1 METSSSDYM
10 SGSNGIFLIIS
21 IVSWIS
27 VLVTGFM
34 SFGVPKMEMPD
45 IDIDTFKFKTIK
57 MLYTWLNFYILS
69 KDLDFKLPVTINYV
83 LFYIMVAL
91 TLLFLVLSLAIYIYG
106 ILTRNGNILNGML
119 GNFTKFHFVP
129 LLCVSC
135 LFIIGETL
143 DIDRLPKGVHY
154 FFSLVFTII
163 GLGSLVF
170 ITMQTNIESP
180 NYASWII
187 KHGAYSCLIPW
198 LVYNLCYLILYYHLS
213 VTDDDNDSNDSDKW
227 VKGCEIAFA
236 IIIGIINLCLAI
248 FLKAVMIAFTN
259 LLIYIG
265 MVCRFFD
272 NKKDEIKATY
282 GSYTGGIIEIIMM
295 ILSLLVIVF
304 LIIQY
309 RKPS

>member
-27 VLVTGFM
+27 VLVTGFV
-34 SFGVPKMEMPD
+34 SFAVPKIEFD
-45 IDIDTFKFKTIK
+45 GVDFDTFKYKKYRLIV
-57 MLYTWLNFYILS
+57 TWLSYYILS
-69 KDLDFKLPVTINYV
+69 KDYDLKMPATMNYV
-83 LFYIMVAL
+83 VFYIMVAL
-91 TLLFLVLSLAIYIYG
+91 TLLLLVLSLAIYIYG

-119 GNFTKFHFVP
+119 GNFTKFHFIP
-129 LLCVSC
+129 LLCISC
-135 LFIIGETL
+135 LFIIGMATDKEEG
-143 DIDRLPKGVHY
+143 PKGVQF

-187 KHGAYSCLIPW
+187 KHGAYSCLIAW
-198 LVYNLCYLILYYHLS
+198 LVYNLCYLILYYHL
-213 VTDDDNDSNDSDKW
+213 VVKNEDMVKW
-227 VKGCEIAFA
+227 FKGCEIAFA

>member
-34 SFGVPKMEMPD
+34 SFGVPKIELPD
-45 IDIDTFKFKTIK
+45 VDVENLKFKTIK
-57 MLYTWLNFYILS
+57 VLFTWLHLYILS
-69 KDLDFKLPVTINYV
+69 KDHDLKMPLTINYV
-83 LFYIMVAL
+83 LFYMMVAL

-119 GNFTKFHFVP
+119 GNFTKFHFIP
-129 LLCVSC
+129 LLCISC
-135 LFIIGETL
+135 LFIIGMATDKEEG
-143 DIDRLPKGVHY
+143 PKGVQF

-187 KHGAYSCLIPW
+187 KHGAYSCLIAW
-198 LVYNLCYLILYYHLS
+198 LVYNLCYLILYYHL
-213 VTDDDNDSNDSDKW
+213 VVKNEDMVKW
-227 VKGCEIAFA
+227 FKGCEIAFA

>member
-1 METSSSDYM
+1 MK
-10 SGSNGIFLIIS
+10 I
-21 IVSWIS
+21 
-27 VLVTGFM
+27 
-34 SFGVPKMEMPD
+34 
-45 IDIDTFKFKTIK
+45 
-57 MLYTWLNFYILS
+57 
-69 KDLDFKLPVTINYV
+69 
-83 LFYIMVAL
+83 
-91 TLLFLVLSLAIYIYG
+91 
-106 ILTRNGNILNGML
+106 
-119 GNFTKFHFVP
+119 
-129 LLCVSC
+129 
-135 LFIIGETL
+135 
-143 DIDRLPKGVHY
+143 
-154 FFSLVFTII
+154 
-163 GLGSLVF
+163 
-170 ITMQTNIESP
+170 
-180 NYASWII
+180 
-187 KHGAYSCLIPW
+187 
-198 LVYNLCYLILYYHLS
+198 YYHLS

>member
-34 SFGVPKMEMPD
+34 SFGVPKIEFD
-45 IDIDTFKFKTIK
+45 GVDFDTFKYKKYRFIV
-57 MLYTWLNFYILS
+57 TWLSYYILS
-69 KDLDFKLPVTINYV
+69 KDYDLKMPATMNYV
-83 LFYIMVAL
+83 VFYIMVAL
-91 TLLFLVLSLAIYIYG
+91 TLLLLVLSLAIYIYG

-119 GNFTKFHFVP
+119 GNFTKFHFIP
-129 LLCVSC
+129 LLCISC
-135 LFIIGETL
+135 LFIIGMATDKEEG
-143 DIDRLPKGVHY
+143 PKGVQF

-187 KHGAYSCLIPW
+187 KHGAYSCLIAW
-198 LVYNLCYLILYYHLS
+198 LVYNLCYLILYYHLN
-213 VTDDDNDSNDSDKW
+213 VTKDNDEDKW

-272 NKKDEIKATY
+272 NKKELIKNTY

-295 ILSLLVIVF
+295 VFTLLVLVF
-304 LIIQY
+304 IIIQN

>member
-34 SFGVPKMEMPD
+34 SFGVPKIELPD
-45 IDIDTFKFKTIK
+45 VDVENLKFKTIK
-57 MLYTWLNFYILS
+57 VLFTWLHLYILS
-69 KDLDFKLPVTINYV
+69 KDHDLKMPLTINYV
-83 LFYIMVAL
+83 LFYMMVAL

-119 GNFTKFHFVP
+119 GNFTKFHFIP
-129 LLCVSC
+129 LLCISC
-135 LFIIGETL
+135 LFIIGMATDKEEG
-143 DIDRLPKGVHY
+143 PKGVQF

-198 LVYNLCYLILYYHLS
+198 LVYNLCYLILYYHL
-213 VTDDDNDSNDSDKW
+213 VVKNEDMVKW
-227 VKGCEIAFA
+227 FKGCEIAFA